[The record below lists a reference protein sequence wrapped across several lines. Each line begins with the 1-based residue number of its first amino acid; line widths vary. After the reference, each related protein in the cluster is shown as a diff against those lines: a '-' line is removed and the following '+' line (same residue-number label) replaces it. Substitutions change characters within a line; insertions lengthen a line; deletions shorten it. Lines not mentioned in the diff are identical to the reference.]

1 MQQIHAPETIAENA
15 DIGGFDRGE
24 LPRRRFRWLRRI
36 GLFVAGLVLVGMV
49 SQVVLDWRDG
59 RNHPAPGEMVQLSDG
74 RGIHVQLSGMDNDG
88 PLVILEAGA
97 GSFSSQWAWV
107 QQEISETAPVL
118 SYDRAGLGWSDG
130 PAGGRTAQAA
140 TSDLAEVLAD
150 LELEG
155 PYLLVGH
162 SFGAVFSRMF
172 ASAHPEDV
180 AGLVLVDPAHEE
192 QFDRFPA
199 MGDTTAANAMRI
211 LSRVGL
217 FRLLRPFDSFGEAMP
232 AQAFAQWR
240 SVAYTTRYADA
251 QAEEASHLIHDV
263 SPWFTAQDRHLGDN
277 PLVVLQAGDAEWP
290 DHGMKDLQHELVAH
304 STNSRFEAVPGA
316 DHVGIV
322 TYEEHA
328 ALVSAAITDLIA
340 TTEDSR

>member
-1 MQQIHAPETIAENA
+1 MLKTHTPETTVEEPAIWAS
-15 DIGGFDRGE
+15 DRE
-24 LPRRRFRWLRRI
+24 VPRRRFRWLRRI
-36 GLFVAGLVLVGMV
+36 GLFAAGLLLVGVV

-74 RGIHVQLSGMDNDG
+74 RSIHVQLSGMDNDG

-97 GSFSSQWAWV
+97 GSFSSQWAWI
-107 QQEISETAPVL
+107 QDEISEMTRVL

-130 PAGGRTAQAA
+130 PVGGGTAPAA
-140 TSDLAEVLAD
+140 TSDLTEVLAE
-150 LELEG
+150 LELDG
-155 PYLLVGH
+155 PYVLVGH
-162 SFGAVFSRMF
+162 SFGAVFSRMY

-199 MGDTTAANAMRI
+199 MGDTTAANAMRV

-217 FRLLRPFDSFGEAMP
+217 FRLFRPFDSFGEDMP

-251 QAEEASHLIHDV
+251 QAEEASHLVDVV
-263 SPWFTAQDRHLGDN
+263 SPWFTAQDTDLGDT
-277 PLVVLQAGDAEWP
+277 PLVILQAADAEWP
-290 DHGMKDLQHELVAH
+290 DPGMKDLQRELVAH
-304 STNSRFEAVPGA
+304 STNSRFEVVPRA
-316 DHVGIV
+316 DHLGIV
-322 TYEEHA
+322 THQEHA
-328 ALVSAAITDLIA
+328 AVVSSAITELITA
-340 TTEDSR
+340 TEDSR